1 MFNRKDEWDD
11 EYFGRAVGRN
21 MWKRVEEGISSLKRD
36 AESDEYKALVEAT
49 AGYARSTKWKEAIVE
64 ACGSISSSKYK
75 TLHSRAEFVTR
86 KLNEALENLNGRFP
100 MDGVKKQSKEEILYD
115 GKNPY
120 HTVAEQA
127 ESMMQ
132 EIKKCQGLV
141 KTYSQYCTQIYD
153 YVKKQNGVT
162 FEDCELSLYLHSR
175 YLTKDTAYKICDELG
190 GTLEEHLK
198 YVDIQDIWGDA
209 NRRGMS
215 ITEKDKTKFQG
226 ILEIYKA
233 NPIQEST
240 RVWRQL
246 EGRKNNELQIYQ
258 ANPIEQSLRILRKLG
273 EECQ

>member
-21 MWKRVEEGISSLKRD
+21 MWKQVEEGISNLKRD
-36 AESDEYKALVEAT
+36 AESGEYKALVEAT

-100 MDGVKKQSKEEILYD
+100 MDGVKKQSKEEIHYD

-141 KTYSQYCTQIYD
+141 TTYSQYCTQIYD
-153 YVKKQNGVT
+153 YVKKLNGVT
-162 FEDCELSLYLHSR
+162 FEDCELSLYLQNNE
-175 YLTKDTAYKICDELG
+175 LTKDIACEMC
-190 GTLEEHLK
+190 E
-198 YVDIQDIWGDA
+198 
-209 NRRGMS
+209 
-215 ITEKDKTKFQG
+215 
-226 ILEIYKA
+226 
-233 NPIQEST
+233 
-240 RVWRQL
+240 
-246 EGRKNNELQIYQ
+246 
-258 ANPIEQSLRILRKLG
+258 KLG
-273 EECQ
+273 AILIQHLVYMEKTDIFGDDYYEKLALVSLVTHQKFEILPNRTGFGSGVQAQLDKLLEYCE